1 LNPPKG
7 PEEAVEPAP
16 PEGAAVAPLDSP
28 VNWIVTRPAGQA
40 AAWVDELRALG
51 QIAHALPLIGI
62 APVSDPEP
70 VRQAW
75 VGLDTCSLVVFVS
88 ANAAEHFFALRPA
101 GLGWPVHTLAGST
114 GPGTSAA
121 LTRLGQGIGLSP
133 SHIVDPGPEAEALD
147 SESLWA
153 RLQSRGW
160 QGRRVRVVR
169 GEDGRDWLAETLR
182 SAGASVD
189 FVAAYRR
196 EPPVLSLDGQRL
208 LAAALA
214 RPQRHVWLFSSSEAV
229 GHLGSLAPFADW
241 SAGSAIASHP
251 RIVEAASRL
260 GFRRIGL
267 APSRPAE
274 VLACALK
281 WAADPPIVL
290 RPQEA
295 GSGSGPI
302 QSNPL

>member
-1 LNPPKG
+1 LNSPKG
-7 PEEAVEPAP
+7 PKEAVEPAP
-16 PEGAAVAPLDSP
+16 PEGAAVAAPDGSL
-28 VNWIVTRPAGQA
+28 NWIVTRPAGQA

-62 APVSDPEP
+62 SPVSDPAP

-75 VGLDTCSLVVFVS
+75 VGLDGCSLVVFVS
-88 ANAAEHFFALRPA
+88 ANAAEHFFALRPS
-101 GLGWPVHTLAGST
+101 GLAWPAHTLAGST

-121 LTRLGQGIGLSP
+121 LTRLGQGIGLAP
-133 SHIVDPGPEAEALD
+133 DHIVDPGPEAAVLD

-153 RLQSRGW
+153 RLQSRVW
-160 QGRRVRVVR
+160 QGRRVLVVR

-182 SAGASVD
+182 AAGASVD

-196 EPPVLSLDGQRL
+196 QPPVLNLDGQRL

-214 RPQRHVWLFSSSEAV
+214 RPRRHVWLFSSSEAV

-251 RIVEAASRL
+251 RIVEAARQL
-260 GFRRIGL
+260 GFRRVGL
-267 APSRPAE
+267 APSSPAD
-274 VLACALK
+274 VLACALH
-281 WAADPPIVL
+281 WDADPPAVL
-290 RPQEA
+290 QPQEA

-302 QSNPL
+302 QSRLL